1 MVAGCTVA
9 GTGVGVSV
17 GVGEGS
23 LIVRGGIA
31 TPAASSTGPAASGV
45 GVGVG
50 VPPGGSVKSCT
61 RCCAKAGGLISAIAS
76 REGIRAIA
84 GFIAIKSVKRVR
96 R

>member
-1 MVAGCTVA
+1 MGVGVLVGDCTVA
-9 GTGVGVSV
+9 GAGV

-31 TPAASSTGPAASGV
+31 TPAASGV
-45 GVGVG
+45 GDGVG

-61 RCCAKAGGLISAIAS
+61 RCCANAGGLSSAIAS

-84 GFIAIKSVKRVR
+84 GFIAINLVKRVR